1 MIRIATDYLDESAA
15 RLPDK
20 AAFVD
25 EKRTL
30 TFSQLK
36 NEAYSVAGGLME
48 IGLRKDPVAI
58 FLDKST
64 ECVAAMMGAAYSGN
78 FYTVIDTQM
87 PAPRITRILEV
98 LQPCAVITLAEMR
111 GAAAEWAGDIPI
123 LEYETLRERTPDEA
137 AIEARKQQILA
148 TDVLYVLFTS
158 GSTGT
163 PKGVV
168 TPHRSVVNYIDVTAP
183 LFGIR
188 EESVLGSQVPF
199 YFVMS
204 VLDIYGTLCA
214 GATLHIIPKLYY
226 SFPAMLM
233 KYIEEHEISTLYWVP
248 SALCMIANL
257 NAFDCADISCVKDVI
272 FGGEVMPIKQLNAW
286 RRNLPGARFINS
298 YGPTEITD
306 CCSWYVV
313 DREFPENA
321 RLPIGIALPNSE
333 LIVLDEEDRRI
344 EGEGTGELCVRST
357 SINYG
362 YYRDPE
368 RTNAVFVRNP
378 LQEAYEEKIYRT
390 GDLVAFNEYG
400 ELEYVGR
407 KDFQIK
413 HMGQRIELG
422 EIEANASAVEGILEN
437 CCLYDTKKQQIIMFY
452 SGDIAPAELGEALKG
467 MLPVYMLPAK
477 RIRMDALP
485 HNLNGKIDRAGL
497 KEKWDEKI

>member
-15 RLPDK
+15 RFPDK

-36 NEAYSVAGGLME
+36 NEAYSVAGGLLE
-48 IGLRKDPVAI
+48 AGLKKDPVAI
-58 FLDKST
+58 FLEKST
-64 ECVAAMMGAAYSGN
+64 ECVSAMMGVAYSGN

-87 PAPRITRILEV
+87 PAARIERIIDVLAPR
-98 LQPCAVITLAEMR
+98 AVITLAETH
-111 GAAAEWAGDIPI
+111 GAAAEWAGDIPV
-123 LEYETLRERTPDEA
+123 LDYERLCERIPDAA
-137 AIEARKQQILA
+137 AIEERKCGILA

-168 TPHRSVVNYIDVTAP
+168 TPHRSVVNYISATAP

-188 EESVLGSQVPF
+188 EDSVLGSQVPF

-204 VLDIYGTLCA
+204 VLDIYGTLFA

-233 KYIEEHEISTLYWVP
+233 KYIEEHRISVLYWVP

-257 NAFDCADISCVKDVI
+257 NAFDCADISCVKEVI
-272 FGGEVMPIKQLNAW
+272 FGGEVMPIRQLNAW
-286 RRNLPGARFINS
+286 RRHLPGARFINS

-313 DREFPENA
+313 DRDFPENA

-344 EGEGTGELCVRST
+344 ERGGTGELCVRST

-362 YYRDPE
+362 YYRDKE
-368 RTNAVFVRNP
+368 RTDAVFVRNP
-378 LQEAYEEKIYRT
+378 LEDAYEEKIYRT
-390 GDLVAFNEYG
+390 GDLVSFNEHG

-422 EIEANASAVEGILEN
+422 EIEANASSVDGVLEN
-437 CCLYDTKKQQIIMFY
+437 CCLYDTKKQQIIMYY
-452 SGDIAPAELGEALKG
+452 SGTVSDADLGDALKRL
-467 MLPVYMLPAK
+467 LPVYMLPAK
-477 RIRMDALP
+477 RIRLDALP

-497 KEKWDEKI
+497 KEKGRG